1 MEKIRKVLEI
11 QKGIKNRKK
20 NEEPNIARKG
30 PHTNKLRN
38 KNSFVQ
44 NKKTSK
50 KNKENIRKFIS
61 LEKEIIITKTLMRKK
76 KENIDNIYKYIN
88 KKEKII
94 KNLNKN
100 MIKESEK
107 YQELLVENFKKT
119 ENLIQVCNF

>member
-1 MEKIRKVLEI
+1 MEQIRKVLEI
-11 QKGIKNRKK
+11 QKEIKNRKK
-20 NEEPNIARKG
+20 DEEANISKKG
-30 PHTNKLRN
+30 PCTNRMRN
-38 KNSFVQ
+38 KNNIIQ

-50 KNKENIRKFIS
+50 KNKEDIKKFIN

-76 KENIDNIYKYIN
+76 KEKIDNIYKYIN

-94 KNLNKN
+94 KNLSKN